1 MGTGCPHL
9 SDGDITLTAYLP
21 DITPT
26 AMMKNIKKSLVLS
39 MIVDKKKRTLNDDQL
54 DSLRDRLLDR
64 AGGPVGLHT
73 MALPLSGSTLLTMFS
88 YMMWQVPLWMALFR
102 WFGWPEFKLFAGI
115 LPAAMVYLL
124 LLYAAAL
131 FTAKGFLRAFR
142 FFLILIL
149 LTALGTLIN
158 FIAAVSPWLTGTTS
172 HTTHLVTAVLAV
184 IFSGCAVIC
193 LNSVMFYRTTAY
205 CLHNHLWRG
214 QLKRAQQKERR
225 RVARKHG

>member
-1 MGTGCPHL
+1 
-9 SDGDITLTAYLP
+9 
-21 DITPT
+21 
-26 AMMKNIKKSLVLS
+26 MMKHIKRSLVLS
-39 MIVDKKKRTLNDDQL
+39 MIVDKKKQTHNEDKL

-64 AGGPVGLHT
+64 AGGPVGLQT
-73 MALPLSGSTLLTMFS
+73 MALPLSGCTLLTLFS

-115 LPAAMVYLL
+115 LPAAIVYIL

-131 FTAKGFLRAFR
+131 FTAKGYLRAFR
-142 FFLILIL
+142 FFLIFIS

-158 FIAAVSPWLTGTTS
+158 FIAAIFPGLTGMAI

-184 IFSGCAVIC
+184 IFSGCAFIC
-193 LNSVMFYRTTAY
+193 LNSMMFYRTTAY

-214 QLKRAQQKERR
+214 QLKRAQQKERQS
-225 RVARKHG
+225 VTRKQG